1 MQLVASVAWFGILGI
16 TGCEGIGS
24 VIQMNCREYSFV
36 SMLKIYKDKEALFIY
51 A

>member
-1 MQLVASVAWFGILGI
+1 MQLAASVAWFGILGT

-24 VIQMNCREYSFV
+24 AVQMNRREYSFV